1 MEIIHQLF
9 GVGKDLTALQMSMR
23 SVVFFFITLICIRIG
38 GVRAF
43 GKKSAFDNIIVIVL
57 GSVVARGIVG
67 ATPFG
72 ATTAASFVIVLVHRF
87 LGWLIVKNKIIE
99 KIIKGDH
106 VLLYDRGQMIHA
118 NLERTGMSKN
128 DLFES
133 LRLET
138 KTETLDNIE
147 KAYMENNGRISFILK
162 KNDSNG

>member
-9 GVGKDLTALQMSMR
+9 GVGKDLTTLQMSMR
-23 SVVFFFITLICIRIG
+23 SLAFFFITLIFIRIG

-43 GKKSAFDNIIVIVL
+43 GKKSAFDSVIVIML

-72 ATTAASFVIVLVHRF
+72 ATTAASFVIVLVHRV
-87 LGWLIVKNKIIE
+87 LGWLIAKNKTFE
-99 KIIKGDH
+99 KIIKGSH
-106 VLLYDRGQMIHA
+106 VLLYHEGQIEHS
-118 NLERTGMSKN
+118 NLIKAGMSHD
-128 DLFES
+128 DLYES

-138 KTETLDNIE
+138 KAETLDKVE

-162 KNDSNG
+162 K